1 MLVDRSRRWYA
12 LALVCVA
19 QFMVVLDVAVVN
31 VALPSIQTDLGFSQ
45 QDLQWIVSAYTLT
58 FGGFLLL
65 GGRAADLLGR
75 RPVFMAGLVLFT
87 LASLACGLAESDTWL
102 IVARAVQGIGAA
114 IVSPA
119 TLSIITDLFDEGA
132 ERNKALGIWGGIA
145 AGGAAAGVLLGGI
158 LTSTLSWEWIFF
170 VNIPVGAAAFAL
182 TPLLV
187 PSARRIASSV
197 RDFDLLGALTVTA
210 GLMLL
215 VFAIVKANDYGW
227 GSARTIGEFVGA
239 AALLGAFVVIELRG
253 SAPLV
258 DLGFFRNRTPT
269 GANLV
274 GLAQGASIFGL
285 FFLLTL
291 YMQQVLEYS
300 ALRTGVAYLATPI
313 TVIVAAGIASQLV
326 TRIGVKPVLAFG
338 MVTAAAGLLSF
349 TAIPV
354 EGDYWSD
361 LFPRFV
367 LTGLG
372 LGFSFVPVSIAALQ
386 GVAPHQAGLAS
397 GLLNTSQQIGGAL
410 GVAIIT
416 AVATAQTDHLL
427 ATGDGRPHALTEGFQ
442 RGFLVGAVFAAVG
455 VVVALLVIR
464 AEREPAPEP
473 APAEA

>member
-1 MLVDRSRRWYA
+1 
-12 LALVCVA
+12 
-19 QFMVVLDVAVVN
+19 MV
-31 VALPSIQTDLGFSQ
+31 
-45 QDLQWIVSAYTLT
+45 
-58 FGGFLLL
+58 
-65 GGRAADLLGR
+65 
-75 RPVFMAGLVLFT
+75 GLVLFT
-87 LASLACGLAESDTWL
+87 LASLSCGLAESDTWL

-145 AGGAAAGVLLGGI
+145 AGGAAAGVLIGGI
-158 LTSTLSWEWIFF
+158 LVDTLSWEWIFF

-187 PSARRIASSV
+187 PAGRRIARSV
-197 RDFDLLGALTVTA
+197 SDFDLAGAVTVTA

-215 VFAIVKANDYGW
+215 VFAIVKANEYGW
-227 GSARTIGEFVGA
+227 ASGRTIGEFIGA
-239 AALLGAFVVIELRG
+239 VVLLAVFLVIELRG
-253 SAPLV
+253 SHPLMP
-258 DLGFFRNRTPT
+258 LGFFRNRTPT

-300 ALRTGVAYLATPI
+300 PLKTGVAYLATPL

-326 TRIGVKPVLAFG
+326 TRVGVKPVLAFG
-338 MVTAAAGLLSF
+338 MVTAGVGLLSF
-349 TAIPV
+349 TVIPV
-354 EGDYWSD
+354 EGHYWSD

-386 GVAPHQAGLAS
+386 GVPQAQAGLAS

-416 AVATAQTDHLL
+416 AVATAHTDDLL
-427 ATGDGRPHALTEGFQ
+427 AVGDPRPHALTEGFQ
-442 RGFLVGAVFAAVG
+442 RGFLVGVVFAAVG
-455 VVVALLVIR
+455 VIVALLVIR
-464 AEREPAPEP
+464 AER
-473 APAEA
+473 APAREPVPAET